1 MDKDKVG
8 DRFAMWALRSVA
20 TAMVFAG
27 VSVLVAGVPLFGMF
41 PEAPVART
49 IAGFLFQLSGLFVVS
64 GATAM
69 YLSRAR
75 APGLPN
81 ERATTSDAER
91 PRVGGWLIVM
101 AIVLVTLPVWLLL
114 RLQPFLAEW
123 SRVADVLSTFDM
135 WEGANANM
143 SGIVLVPLAGA
154 LTPPLFELAALLTFI
169 VAPAVLLP
177 LLFTRSRRFPRIYIV
192 CSVLLSALVIA
203 SLRGAD
209 AALLAG
215 EAAQQFIEGSSARAE
230 EEGQLTGILARY
242 TRIVGSTAPVLAW
255 ALCGY
260 LGWVPGMIFSR
271 RVRTTFASRIDSRDT
286 ASATAFDI
294 EAITSPPRFPG

>member
-1 MDKDKVG
+1 
-8 DRFAMWALRSVA
+8 
-20 TAMVFAG
+20 
-27 VSVLVAGVPLFGMF
+27 
-41 PEAPVART
+41 
-49 IAGFLFQLSGLFVVS
+49 
-64 GATAM
+64 
-69 YLSRAR
+69 
-75 APGLPN
+75 
-81 ERATTSDAER
+81 
-91 PRVGGWLIVM
+91 
-101 AIVLVTLPVWLLL
+101 
-114 RLQPFLAEW
+114 
-123 SRVADVLSTFDM
+123 
-135 WEGANANM
+135 
-143 SGIVLVPLAGA
+143 
-154 LTPPLFELAALLTFI
+154 
-169 VAPAVLLP
+169 
-177 LLFTRSRRFPRIYIV
+177 
-192 CSVLLSALVIA
+192 VLLSALVIA

-271 RVRTTFASRIDSRDT
+271 RVRTTFASRVDSRDT